1 MYVCCI
7 FQLNPIDEDYFCF
20 STLEWSLGFSTR
32 IFSSVSLDIL
42 IVALQFYRRRDD
54 VSADMEEMDTEAHL
68 DKGQFLISRIPPLR
82 WFWF

>member
-20 STLEWSLGFSTR
+20 SQYFRMITGIQHQNFLL
-32 IFSSVSLDIL
+32 SLDIL
-42 IVALQFYRRRDD
+42 FVALQFYRRRDD

-82 WFWF
+82 WF